1 VLRAEGDLDGARSAF
16 EAACGSTGGTGTAKA
31 WPVTALAWRAW
42 PAMQATGPGQLG
54 CTVPRRRFRTGRAF
68 PGMRWTRASAG
79 TASPKRV
86 RAWAMSRWSVDER
99 IPCNHGLIACLEDF
113 PGVDSSIVF
122 PSSARLRPVNAARTR
137 IRLGAS

>member
-1 VLRAEGDLDGARSAF
+1 
-16 EAACGSTGGTGTAKA
+16 
-31 WPVTALAWRAW
+31 
-42 PAMQATGPGQLG
+42 
-54 CTVPRRRFRTGRAF
+54 
-68 PGMRWTRASAG
+68 MRWTRASAG